1 MNLSEAIEKARL
13 CEGNPPPN
21 ESCTCDWVIVPILH
35 SLGYDHF
42 DIVSRGADN
51 QNQFPDYTILKG
63 TSHTW
68 YLEAK
73 AWNVSLADTHS
84 GQALNYANQNG
95 RRWVVLSNGK
105 EWRLYDNDIRG
116 TSAEKLVAMA
126 RLSNDE
132 EIEPFLDAIS
142 KNSVTS
148 GRLEAQAQGFRLAS
162 TLNAQMKDA
171 DSDVV
176 KAIAKALRSK
186 GLSVR
191 TGDVVEWFSRRKE
204 ALVVVPQR
212 VYDADLTNSNG
223 SVNDV
228 AEVVQPVIGVR
239 REDRSSRNERDAA
252 RSRPGSRGRISLASL
267 FDIARREGYQA
278 VAGSKPE
285 SLVLPNG
292 VEKSVPNWTYVMAE
306 FIRFL
311 ATERRLPHLPWKA
324 SQTASRWFL
333 VDSAATETGG
343 KPLFCQVQGLPV
355 YYDTNTS
362 TNQKVGIL
370 QSLCRAT
377 GVDPS
382 QVFITL
388 RG

>member
-63 TSHTW
+63 TSCEW
-68 YLEAK
+68 FLEAK
-73 AWNVSLADTHS
+73 AWSVHLADNHA

-132 EIEPFLDAIS
+132 EIRPFLDSIS
-142 KNSVTS
+142 KDSVTS
-148 GRLEAQAQGFRLAS
+148 GRLEVQAQGFRLAS

-186 GLSVR
+186 GLSVK
-191 TGDVVEWFSRRKE
+191 TGDVVGWFAGRAVE
-204 ALVVVPQR
+204 LVTPP
-212 VYDADLTNSNG
+212 DPKPDK
-223 SVNDV
+223 DD
-228 AEVVQPVIGVR
+228 
-239 REDRSSRNERDAA
+239 REDDTPDPLRNGERK
-252 RSRPGSRGRISLASL
+252 SLA
-267 FDIARREGYQA
+267 EWNQVGQ
-278 VAGSKPE
+278 E
-285 SLVLPNG
+285 SL
-292 VEKSVPNWTYVMAE
+292 
-306 FIRFL
+306 RFRKPTAL
-311 ATERRLPHLPWKA
+311 QFHEGNVVNIATWRDGGIEIVRLIASSGQIPPLPWRSGQTCILAA
-324 SQTASRWFL
+324 SKRDFGHERPSITPVVTGKSTVY
-333 VDSAATETGG
+333 VDIGFNS
-343 KPLFCQVQGLPV
+343 
-355 YYDTNTS
+355 S
-362 TNQKVGIL
+362 THLKHWVD
-370 QSLCRAT
+370 LCKDSK
-377 GVDPS
+377 VDPERI
-382 QVFITL
+382 FITI
-388 RG
+388 GPKE

>member
-63 TSHTW
+63 TSCEW
-68 YLEAK
+68 FLEAK
-73 AWNVSLADTHS
+73 AWSVHLADNHA

-132 EIEPFLDAIS
+132 EIRPFLDSIS
-142 KNSVTS
+142 KDSVTS
-148 GRLEAQAQGFRLAS
+148 GRLEVQAQGFRLAS

-186 GLSVR
+186 GLSVK
-191 TGDVVEWFSRRKE
+191 TGDVVGWFAGRSRTPHVPDTLPFDERASMITERTVGYRIPNSDTKNPRGHNVIGCDTVVCPAREDGFRKVFLGE
-204 ALVVVPQR
+204 NAWYAVL
-212 VYDADLTNSNG
+212 LSG
-223 SVNDV
+223 SVIPNLRYIAAYRPHPIGAITHVARIDSIEPYQDTGKHIIYFAEPATAIDPIPLVPHGKRKAPQARQYTTYERLMSAKTLDDV
-228 AEVVQPVIGVR
+228 
-239 REDRSSRNERDAA
+239 
-252 RSRPGSRGRISLASL
+252 
-267 FDIARREGYQA
+267 
-278 VAGSKPE
+278 
-285 SLVLPNG
+285 
-292 VEKSVPNWTYVMAE
+292 
-306 FIRFL
+306 FL
-311 ATERRLPHLPWKA
+311 
-324 SQTASRWFL
+324 
-333 VDSAATETGG
+333 
-343 KPLFCQVQGLPV
+343 
-355 YYDTNTS
+355 
-362 TNQKVGIL
+362 
-370 QSLCRAT
+370 
-377 GVDPS
+377 
-382 QVFITL
+382 
-388 RG
+388 

>member
-63 TSHTW
+63 TSCEW
-68 YLEAK
+68 FLEAK
-73 AWNVSLADTHS
+73 AWSVHLADNHA

-132 EIEPFLDAIS
+132 EIRPFLDSIS
-142 KNSVTS
+142 KDSVTS
-148 GRLEAQAQGFRLAS
+148 GRLEVQAQGFRLAS

-186 GLSVR
+186 GLIVK
-191 TGDVVEWFSRRKE
+191 TGDVVAWFAGRSRSPQKRIIEKTSAGNNDNVPYSITGERKSLAEWRELCK
-204 ALVVVPQR
+204 A
-212 VYDADLTNSNG
+212 NW
-223 SVNDV
+223 
-228 AEVVQPVIGVR
+228 EVVSGGLIKEISFPDGLKKTVTKW
-239 REDRSSRNERDAA
+239 SSAAEEIIVWFGERN
-252 RSRPGSRGRISLASL
+252 I
-267 FDIARREGYQA
+267 
-278 VAGSKPE
+278 
-285 SLVLPNG
+285 LP
-292 VEKSVPNWTYVMAE
+292 T
-306 FIRFL
+306 
-311 ATERRLPHLPWKA
+311 LPWKPTPQSKRYHLVA
-324 SQTASRWFL
+324 SPDTAS
-333 VDSAATETGG
+333 GG
-343 KPLFCQVQGLPV
+343 KPRYERLSTGGTEVWYDSNTASGHKIVIWYALCQA
-355 YYDTNTS
+355 
-362 TNQKVGIL
+362 VGI
-370 QSLCRAT
+370 
-377 GVDPS
+377 DPA
-382 QVFITL
+382 QVFITIQPKEE
-388 RG
+388 GDG